1 MVTSSLVTS
10 TSNSTSS
17 SISTSPCPFP
27 FFFAASTLRFSLPL
41 TNKFEQRRKMLVRA
55 LGERGR
61 RREREEVLYV
71 NLHLMMDELLL
82 LFLVPR
88 TCHTV
93 LLLPPLQFHLLL
105 LVVPLPFFLQF

>member
-1 MVTSSLVTS
+1 
-10 TSNSTSS
+10 
-17 SISTSPCPFP
+17 
-27 FFFAASTLRFSLPL
+27 
-41 TNKFEQRRKMLVRA
+41 MLVRA
-55 LGERGR
+55 LGESGR

-105 LVVPLPFFLQF
+105 LVVPLPIFFAVLILVVLSFHCSVFGLLPAAFSASSSSTFTSTLT